1 MLDQQFP
8 PTNHDR
14 LHMENKLLQQNTDKS
29 NNNNCSKLTNNV
41 SNTASPAHLQN
52 VSNNSTTVVSTSM
65 PPPANVGLLPI
76 ATPPPSM
83 PVTKNASLISTPA
96 KTIPST
102 TFSLQCPSLPSTAIS
117 DAPSSSQ
124 STTAVSTA
132 VKSTQGAATQV
143 IYRSYFER
151 DDDALSDE
159 FRFVAESF
167 IEYSNSSTYS
177 SNNNNTTNSSVTA
190 KFQNLLQM

>member
-29 NNNNCSKLTNNV
+29 NNNNCSKLASNI

-52 VSNNSTTVVSTSM
+52 ISNNSITVVSTSM

-76 ATPPPSM
+76 ATPPPSL
-83 PVTKNASLISTPA
+83 PVTKSTSLISMPA

-102 TFSLQCPSLPSTAIS
+102 TSSLQSPTVLTTAIS
-117 DAPSSSQ
+117 AAPSSSQ
-124 STTAVSTA
+124 STTAMSTA
-132 VKSTQGAATQV
+132 ITSTQGAPTQV

>member
-1 MLDQQFP
+1 
-8 PTNHDR
+8 
-14 LHMENKLLQQNTDKS
+14 MENKLLQQNTEKS
-29 NNNNCSKLTNNV
+29 SNNCSKLTNNV

-52 VSNNSTTVVSTSM
+52 TNSNSTTVLSTSM

-76 ATPPPSM
+76 VTQPPSL
-83 PVTKNASLISTPA
+83 PITKNASLMSSSG
-96 KTIPST
+96 KTIPPATS
-102 TFSLQCPSLPSTAIS
+102 SSQCATAPPTAIS
-117 DAPSSSQ
+117 ATSISSQ
-124 STTAVSTA
+124 STTAVNAAAMST
-132 VKSTQGAATQV
+132 TGAPTQV

-177 SNNNNTTNSSVTA
+177 SNNNNTANSSVTA